1 MNDDLY
7 LLERQKEL
15 ERKLEDV
22 SFRMATSDESGE
34 DYSALEAEAD
44 ALNAALRVVDA
55 QVDDFMGRYATRH

>member
-1 MNDDLY
+1 MNDDL
-7 LLERQKEL
+7 LKRQKEL

-44 ALNAALRVVDA
+44 ALKAALRVVDTH
-55 QVDDFMGRYATRH
+55 VDEFMGRHATHH